1 MAKLT
6 AKKMQAYLNELEAQ
20 GNDLSA
26 ITINF
31 RADRDSDVLQ
41 ANAVEEDL
49 FDSETNK
56 VLESIVLISDT
67 REV

>member
-6 AKKMQAYLNELEAQ
+6 AKKMQVYLNKLEAQ

-41 ANAVEEDL
+41 ANVVEEDL